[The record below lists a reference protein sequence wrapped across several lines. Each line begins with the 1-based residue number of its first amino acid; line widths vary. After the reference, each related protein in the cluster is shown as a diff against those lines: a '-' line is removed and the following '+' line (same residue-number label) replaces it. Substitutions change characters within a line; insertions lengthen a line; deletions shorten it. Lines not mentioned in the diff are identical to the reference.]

1 MVYFF
6 AIIGMICWGISP
18 IFAKLGLKDLNP
30 IAGLSVRTFFS
41 AAVIFLWMVISGSIS
56 GLRSIPPKTLVLL
69 IVEAVLA
76 TMIGDWAYFTA
87 LKHGSASIVMLIMA
101 CSPLVTI
108 ICSLFLFHEH
118 LVLTNLIG
126 ACLIIVGLILVI

>member
-30 IAGLSVRTFFS
+30 IAGLSVRTFFT

-56 GLRSIPPKTLVLL
+56 ELKSIPPKTVLL
-69 IVEAVLA
+69 LIIEAVLA
-76 TMIGDWAYFTA
+76 TMIGDWAYFAA
-87 LKHGSASIVMLIMA
+87 LKQGSASIVMIIMA

-108 ICSLFLFHEH
+108 LCSLLLFHER
-118 LVLTNLIG
+118 LALTNIIG
-126 ACLIIVGLILVI
+126 ACLVIVGLILVI